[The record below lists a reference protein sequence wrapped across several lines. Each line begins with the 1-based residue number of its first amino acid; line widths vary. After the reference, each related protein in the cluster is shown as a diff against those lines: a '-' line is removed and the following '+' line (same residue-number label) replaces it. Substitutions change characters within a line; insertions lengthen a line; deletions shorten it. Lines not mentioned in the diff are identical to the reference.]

1 MAEALIATYDAATM
15 MGRFPPIAALG
26 VALALIGAPDQPFAG
41 GPHQLVAVKR
51 ANLAAAAPA
60 LRAAGAELV
69 SHRLALWR
77 LPPSASA
84 PILAELRRRGWLRAH
99 EPERTVPPA
108 VTLPGDDPL
117 ALEQWWV
124 PRVRAQGL
132 QPPLRGVP
140 ITVIDSGLDFAHP
153 EFSLRSD
160 TLALNEQTLVG
171 PRAFH
176 GTAVSSVV
184 AAPENGLGL
193 VGLYPTTELRTW
205 DASPG
210 FDLTSTAVI
219 QGIEAAAARGPG
231 VINLSLGGSRSAFE
245 AEAVNDAFA
254 RGSIVVAAA
263 GNGRRGGSN
272 NTFPATLPRV
282 LTVGSTDRLNRVSRF
297 SSRSSGMDLAAPGED
312 IWVAVPSS
320 FDSSGFLP
328 VSGTSFAAP
337 IVAAATA
344 WVWTARPKLDN
355 TQIFELMRRS
365 ARDLRPKGRDEDTG
379 FGLLD
384 LRQALRQPAPSV
396 DPAEPNDSPS
406 GVRAP
411 ALVEPRL
418 TARLDVTDDPRD
430 FYRLPI
436 PPGARLTATLA
447 SSAPIF
453 MQLADPAGA
462 VTMRRLDGGGR
473 RWLLQNPGPVPVEAL
488 VKLYIRLDARPT
500 HATYRLVLAE
510 PAG

>member
-1 MAEALIATYDAATM
+1 MTGRLLAT
-15 MGRFPPIAALG
+15 AALG
-26 VALALIGAPDQPFAG
+26 VTFVLVGAPDHRSAG
-41 GPHQLVAVKR
+41 QPHQLVAVKR
-51 ANLAAAAPA
+51 ANLGDAAPV
-60 LRAAGAELV
+60 LRAAGAQLV
-69 SHRLALWR
+69 SRRLALWR
-77 LPPSASA
+77 VPPSSSA
-84 PILAELRRRGWLRAH
+84 PILVELRRHGWLRAH
-99 EPERTVPPA
+99 EPERSITPA
-108 VTLPGDDPL
+108 VILPGDDPL

-140 ITVIDSGLDFAHP
+140 ITVIDSGLDLAHP
-153 EFSLRSD
+153 EFTVRSD
-160 TLALNEQTLVG
+160 TVPLNEQTLVG

-193 VGLYPTTELRTW
+193 VGLYPSTELRIW

-210 FDLTSTAVI
+210 SELTSTAVI

-254 RGSIVVAAA
+254 RGSLVVAAA
-263 GNGRRGGSN
+263 GNGRRMGSN

-282 LTVGSTDRLNRVSRF
+282 LTVASTDRLNQVSRF

-320 FDSSGFLP
+320 FDPSGFLP
-328 VSGTSFAAP
+328 ASGTSFAAP

-365 ARDLRPKGRDEDTG
+365 ASDIKPNGRDEDTG

-384 LRQALRQPAPSV
+384 LRQALKRPAPPV

-411 ALVEPRL
+411 ALLGPRL

-430 FYRLPI
+430 FYRVRI
-436 PPGARLTATLA
+436 PPHRRLTATLT

-453 MQLADPAGA
+453 LQLADPVGA
-462 VTMRRLDGGGR
+462 VTMRRLNGAGR
-473 RWLLQNPGPVPVEAL
+473 RWELENLGPEPMDTL

-500 HATYRLVLAE
+500 HATYRLGLAE
-510 PAG
+510 SAG

>member
-1 MAEALIATYDAATM
+1 MT
-15 MGRFPPIAALG
+15 GRLAPPAALV
-26 VALALIGAPDQPFAG
+26 VALALSGAPEQPFEAQ
-41 GPHQLVAVKR
+41 PHQLVAVQR
-51 ANLAAAAPA
+51 SNFAAAAPM
-60 LRAAGAELV
+60 LRAAGAQLV
-69 SHRLALWR
+69 SRRLALWR
-77 LPPSASA
+77 VPPSSS
-84 PILAELRRRGWLRAH
+84 PRILRELRRQDWLRAH
-99 EPERTVPPA
+99 EPERSIRPA
-108 VTLPGDDPL
+108 VILPGDDPL

-153 EFSLRSD
+153 EFTLRSD
-160 TLALNEQTLVG
+160 TLPLNEQTLIG

-193 VGLYPTTELRTW
+193 VGLYPASELRIW

-210 FDLTSTAVI
+210 SELTSTAVI

-263 GNGRRGGSN
+263 GNGRRTGGN

-282 LTVGSTDRLNRVSRF
+282 LTVASTDRLNRVSRF

-312 IWVAVPSS
+312 IWVAVPST
-320 FDSSGFLP
+320 FEASGFVP
-328 VSGTSFAAP
+328 ASGTSFAAP

-365 ARDLRPKGRDEDTG
+365 ARDIKPTGRDEDTG

-384 LRQALRQPAPSV
+384 VRQALKRPAPPV
-396 DPAEPNDSPS
+396 DPAEPNDTPS
-406 GVRAP
+406 EVRGP
-411 ALVEPRL
+411 ALIGPRL

-430 FYRLPI
+430 FYRLRI
-436 PPGARLTATLA
+436 PPQGRLTATLT
-447 SSAPIF
+447 SSAPIV
-453 MQLADPAGA
+453 MQLADPAA
-462 VTMRRLDGGGR
+462 PVTIRRLTGAGR
-473 RWLLQNPGPVPVEAL
+473 RWQLENLGSEPVEPL
-488 VKLYIRLDARPT
+488 VKFYIRLDARPT
-500 HATYRLVLAE
+500 HASYRLTLAAAT
-510 PAG
+510 P